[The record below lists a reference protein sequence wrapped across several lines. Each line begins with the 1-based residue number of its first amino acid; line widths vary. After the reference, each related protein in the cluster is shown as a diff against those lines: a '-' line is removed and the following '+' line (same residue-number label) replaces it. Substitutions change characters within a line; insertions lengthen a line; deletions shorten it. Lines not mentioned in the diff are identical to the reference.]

1 MLFKPLSLRDQYGII
16 ESVNVYQV
24 DISPSHC
31 RSAGNWHSCVL
42 QGGDF
47 EFGPLEEAKCQENV
61 RNSFRKWCCYRDKS
75 HLNYV
80 SGAKRP
86 YV

>member
-31 RSAGNWHSCVL
+31 RGEGNWHSCVL

-61 RNSFRKWCCYRDKS
+61 RNS
-75 HLNYV
+75 
-80 SGAKRP
+80 
-86 YV
+86 